1 MAMKPKRYSVWLALQ
16 NLKAVVKF
24 SGMTRLGLVWRRIVF
39 GVYHEKKRSTLMKQI
54 KSQTAEIKP

>member
-24 SGMTRLGLVWRRIVF
+24 SGMTRLGLVLAADCLRCVSRQETQ
-39 GVYHEKKRSTLMKQI
+39 HLMKQI
-54 KSQTAEIKP
+54 KSQTTGVKL